1 MTIWS
6 KEKREPR
13 FLWFGAHFLF
23 PNRVVN
29 TVTLDKPAIIE
40 RLRALRREA
49 SEIKAAN
56 RVYWARSVH
65 TKLEIELYE
74 RRRRRLEE
82 IRKEARAL
90 IRHHAA

>member
-1 MTIWS
+1 M
-6 KEKREPR
+6 
-13 FLWFGAHFLF
+13 
-23 PNRVVN
+23 
-29 TVTLDKPAIIE
+29 TVTLDKPDIIE

-74 RRRRRLEE
+74 RRGQRLEE

-90 IRHHAA
+90 IRHPAA

>member
-1 MTIWS
+1 MPT
-6 KEKREPR
+6 
-13 FLWFGAHFLF
+13 FCF

-90 IRHHAA
+90 IRHPAA

>member
-1 MTIWS
+1 MPT
-6 KEKREPR
+6 
-13 FLWFGAHFLF
+13 FCF

-29 TVTLDKPAIIE
+29 TVTVDKPAIIE

-56 RVYWARSVH
+56 RFYWARSVH

-90 IRHHAA
+90 IRHPAA